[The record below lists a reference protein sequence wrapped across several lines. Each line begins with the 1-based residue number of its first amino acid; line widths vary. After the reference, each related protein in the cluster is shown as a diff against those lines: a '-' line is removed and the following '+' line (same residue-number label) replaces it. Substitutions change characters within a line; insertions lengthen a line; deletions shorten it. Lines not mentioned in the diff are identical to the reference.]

1 MWTRR
6 FDGMFET
13 DWSIA
18 IMLIF
23 KLLRAL
29 YLAGI
34 ALLLL
39 SGTSLPANAD
49 GNPSAAGK
57 EGEADF
63 ITYCAACHGI
73 GGRGDGT
80 VAEFLTIEA
89 ADLTQLARKNGG
101 IFPRARAVDVIDG
114 RQQVKTHG
122 TRDMPVWGDW
132 FKSEAEMSEG
142 EKGAEEAT
150 VRRRIDGLAD
160 YIESI
165 QAQ

>member
-1 MWTRR
+1 M
-6 FDGMFET
+6 DAEIYGMFET

-57 EGEADF
+57 EGEAD
-63 ITYCAACHGI
+63 
-73 GGRGDGT
+73 
-80 VAEFLTIEA
+80 
-89 ADLTQLARKNGG
+89 
-101 IFPRARAVDVIDG
+101 
-114 RQQVKTHG
+114 
-122 TRDMPVWGDW
+122 
-132 FKSEAEMSEG
+132 S
-142 EKGAEEAT
+142 
-150 VRRRIDGLAD
+150 
-160 YIESI
+160 
-165 QAQ
+165 

>member
-6 FDGMFET
+6 FDGMLGAY
-13 DWSIA
+13 WSIA
-18 IMLIF
+18 VMLIF
-23 KLLRAL
+23 KFPRGL
-29 YLAGI
+29 YLGGI
-34 ALLLL
+34 ALLFL
-39 SGTSLPANAD
+39 SGISLPASAD
-49 GNPSAAGK
+49 GNPSAASK

-63 ITYCAACHGI
+63 ITYCAACHGV

-101 IFPRARAVDVIDG
+101 VFPRARAVEVIDG

-150 VRRRIDGLAD
+150 VRRRIDGLTD
-160 YIESI
+160 YIEFI
-165 QAQ
+165 QAR